1 MEKVSLPIK
10 TKIAAWWLIIIGS
23 GFVVIS
29 FFIRVMP
36 EGYLVFPILFSIG
49 FFFFLAG
56 LLLFLKKRWA
66 WGFAIII
73 LIILTGV
80 VIYFSTAGS
89 NISSINSLFNPL
101 IIIPLIP
108 LILLLLDRKN
118 FCRGIK
124 NSDTSPL

>member
-1 MEKVSLPIK
+1 MEKVSLPTK
-10 TKIAAWWLIIIGS
+10 TKIAAWWMIVIGG

-36 EGYLVFPILFSIG
+36 EGNLVFPILFSIS

-56 LLLFLKKRWA
+56 LLLFLKKKWA
-66 WGFAIII
+66 WGFATII

-80 VIYFSTAGS
+80 VIYFSTAGF